1 MFLFDHTILIILRVA
16 IPGRCIS
23 VSPQVSLS
31 ASAFGTPR
39 APTLRLR
46 CLSKLHQYLHD
57 RLHAQSNPERFF
69 SCCQGAVLDQLVRFC
84 GYDKGNPIVVFIQA
98 FNRVWYLKL
107 ESALVPT
114 TFQLCR
120 VVARYSTPPG
130 LYPTRA
136 SVTDVKRGSPKEVTI
151 ATSSVNPDA
160 YQTCP
165 RLELSEARQL

>member
-1 MFLFDHTILIILRVA
+1 MFLFDRAILIILRVA

-23 VSPQVSLS
+23 SFSPQVSLS

-46 CLSKLHQYLHD
+46 CPSKLHQYLHD
-57 RLHAQSNPERFF
+57 HLHAQSNPERFF
-69 SCCQGAVLDQLVRFC
+69 SSRQGAVLDQFFGYFC
-84 GYDKGNPIVVFIQA
+84 DYDEENSIAVFIQA

-120 VVARYSTPPG
+120 MVARYSTAPG
-130 LYPTRA
+130 VYPTRA
-136 SVTDVKRGSPKEVTI
+136 SVTDVKRGSPKDVMI
-151 ATSSVNPDA
+151 AMNEDTPMFVKHVRD
-160 YQTCP
+160 
-165 RLELSEARQL
+165 